1 MFPFDFALI
10 CFRCWV
16 FCRARMVP
24 GAWTA
29 PHSRHPRC
37 LLLSR
42 HHTQLCQN
50 NDLMTGVME
59 NDAIMR
65 LISERC
71 NRLIVIFSKAFFESA
86 SNTFFVKFAQA
97 ISLEQRKRKIIPII
111 TEECDIPSQFTLY
124 HKLRYRYP
132 EPTYFNFWERL
143 YESVQNVQ
151 TVRTYTPPTY
161 VTLREYCIKPNK
173 N

>member
-1 MFPFDFALI
+1 MFPFDLALI

-16 FCRARMVP
+16 FCRLND
-24 GAWTA
+24 AWTA
-29 PHSRHPRC
+29 PP
-37 LLLSR
+37 
-42 HHTQLCQN
+42 QLCQN

-132 EPTYFNFWERL
+132 EPKHFNFWERL

-151 TVRTYTPPTY
+151 IVRTYTPPTY
-161 VTLREYCIKPNK
+161 VTLSIA
-173 N
+173 

>member
-1 MFPFDFALI
+1 MSFIPLSTLH
-10 CFRCWV
+10 
-16 FCRARMVP
+16 P
-24 GAWTA
+24 GLHLGGATQSA
-29 PHSRHPRC
+29 A
-37 LLLSR
+37 
-42 HHTQLCQN
+42 TQLCQN
-50 NDLMTGVME
+50 SDLMIGVME

-65 LISERC
+65 MISERC
-71 NRLIVIFSKAFFESA
+71 NRLIVIFSKSFFESA

-143 YESVQNVQ
+143 YESVQNV
-151 TVRTYTPPTY
+151 TMRTYTPPTY
-161 VTLREYCIKPNK
+161 VNHYSIKN
-173 N
+173 